1 MTINSLANFGVPGM
15 NGDRSAVLQPIF
27 SNRFRVLFFNFGAAN
42 EPAPYD
48 LTRQIKT
55 INRPTVR
62 FEVQNLYSYASTVY
76 VVNRGEWDEMSVVF
90 FDDITNSVQQRVQN
104 QIAKQQNF
112 FDQTMSR
119 AGENYKFEM
128 DLDVLAGG
136 ASAGASAADPN
147 ILQKWC
153 YAGCMLTNVELGEMN
168 YDEQRYMTITCRIRY
183 DNVIGFNQNG
193 VRMGTFRHTAEIAA
207 QQGVA
212 STGIGVTGG
221 INVRISGGSV
231 NVGFTGLS
239 VGGATIG
246 GQVGSGSNGGFGV
259 SF

>member
-15 NGDRSAVLQPIF
+15 NGDRRAVMQPIF

-55 INRPTVR
+55 IPRPEVT
-62 FEVQNLYSYASTVY
+62 FESQSLYSYASTVY
-76 VVNRGEWDEMSVVF
+76 VINRGEWGEMNVVF

-136 ASAGASAADPN
+136 ASAGGGTDAN

-153 YAGCMLTNVELGEMN
+153 YAGCMLTRVNLGEMN
-168 YDEQRYMTITCRIRY
+168 YDEQRYMTIECGIRY

-193 VRMGTFRHTAEIAA
+193 VRMGTFSHSSEIAA

-221 INVRISGGSV
+221 INVRINGGSV

-239 VGGATIG
+239 VGGATVG
-246 GQVGSGSNGGFGV
+246 GQVGSGRNGGFGV